1 MKRPMLVSGITMI
14 TVSALL
20 MNSSKV
26 GAIAMLLIGALAFVL
41 FLIKPLKLRRFVI
54 IPALSLATIF
64 ICTSFLTYTH
74 FEIEPLLK
82 NDGETTYISGKV
94 ITTPVNNNGYLNFT
108 LKTDETIKIDVTI
121 PYQNE
126 ETPKLYDY
134 ISIDNAQLYVTRN
147 TNNQFDL
154 SQASD
159 GILLNAKGESC

>member
-41 FLIKPLKLRRFVI
+41 FLLKPLKLRRFVI

-82 NDGETTYISGKV
+82 
-94 ITTPVNNNGYLNFT
+94 
-108 LKTDETIKIDVTI
+108 KI
-121 PYQNE
+121 
-126 ETPKLYDY
+126 
-134 ISIDNAQLYVTRN
+134 ID
-147 TNNQFDL
+147 
-154 SQASD
+154 
-159 GILLNAKGESC
+159 